1 MDAAR
6 VDELLSRAVEDQV
19 AEYREWRLAMDAL
32 GERVERLET
41 AVHALCEDLDRRVGG
56 AARDAVSEQLEQ
68 LSGDIRRQISDLGRL
83 IVNDLGRLPKILAP
97 QAPDVD
103 LDLRDE
109 PDPDALPY
117 ASATESAPRGR
128 FRRR

>member
-32 GERVERLET
+32 GDRVERLET
-41 AVHALCEDLDRRVGG
+41 AVHALCEDLDRRVEG

-83 IVNDLGRLPKILAP
+83 IVNDLGRLPKLLATP
-97 QAPDVD
+97 AAPD